1 MDGKNAI
8 GDAIKRGIAAVGKVV
23 AIVIGLIVKIW
34 KPLLIIVGMALVIA
48 LAVSWISTVVGLSL
62 AWPFIEYFSP
72 DQPYLSLLGS
82 INLLFVIGLPLL
94 SLVLTITR
102 LLFGTRMR
110 TGWKAALSAFWFINL
125 VSLSFVGT
133 RLFMGFQ
140 QGATVTQNIDLS
152 SIQGDTLDI
161 QMVESPYSDSWVNF
175 GGELQLADQSL
186 IAKQVQLS
194 IVKAEGNVFELVE
207 ELSSRGNT
215 LGEAERQAAGIAY
228 EAQVLDNNRL
238 SLPSFFHIYKGDKWR
253 GQRINLTL
261 KVPVGK
267 AIRMGDHYPLRINHI
282 ELADEPINP
291 WEERGKTWVMT
302 NDGLSC
308 QSCERESS
316 EQDMLEFDA
325 FSQLKLEGKMKVSIT
340 QGDSYKV
347 KLTGNPAHIRTV
359 DATQDGEVL
368 RISTPLRNPSSPLR
382 LNITMPQI
390 HDLDSRLT
398 DDIYV
403 GGFDMPTFHVTT
415 FGAYEVKIDV
425 KADSLFLEQDNH
437 SKVDLRGQCNW
448 LKAALNDRTR
458 LDGEKMTIGGAEVTA
473 TENSRAFFG
482 NLSKLDSHQ
491 DESSSVTSKE

>member
-8 GDAIKRGIAAVGKVV
+8 GDTIKRGIAAVGKVL
-23 AIVIGLIVKIW
+23 ALLIGLIAKIW
-34 KPLLIIVGMALVIA
+34 KPLLVIVGMALVLA

-62 AWPFIEYFSP
+62 AWPFIAYFSP
-72 DQPYLSLLGS
+72 DQPYFSLLGA

-110 TGWKAALSAFWFINL
+110 SGWKAGLSAFWFINL
-125 VSLSFVGT
+125 ISLSFVGT

-140 QGATVTQNIDLS
+140 QGATLHQNVDLS
-152 SIQGDTLDI
+152 SFQGDTLDI
-161 QMVESPYSDSWVNF
+161 QMLESPYSDSWVNF

-186 IAKQVQLS
+186 IAKQVHLS
-194 IVKAEGNVFELVE
+194 IVKAEGNSFELRE
-207 ELSSRGNT
+207 ERSSRGNT
-215 LGEAERQAAGIAY
+215 LQEAESQAASIDYA
-228 EAQVLDNNRL
+228 AQMQENHRL
-238 SLPSFFHIYKGDKWR
+238 SLPSYFHIYRGDKWR

-261 KVPVGK
+261 KVPEGK
-267 AIRMGDHYPLRINHI
+267 AIRLGESYPLKISHI

-302 NDGLSC
+302 ENGLTC
-308 QSCERESS
+308 QSCQHENS
-316 EQDMLEFDA
+316 EQDFLDFDA

-340 QGDSYKV
+340 QGDSYKI
-347 KLTGNPAHIRTV
+347 KLMGNPAHIRTV
-359 DATQDGEVL
+359 DASQEGEIL
-368 RISTPLRNPSSPLR
+368 HISTPLRNPSSPLR

-390 HDLDSRLT
+390 SELDSRLT
-398 DDIYV
+398 DDIYL
-403 GGFDMPTFHVTT
+403 GGFDVPALNVTT
-415 FGAYEVKIDV
+415 FGAYELKIDV
-425 KADSLFLEQDNH
+425 KADTLFLEQDSQ
-437 SKVDLRGQCNW
+437 SKVDLQGQCHW

-482 NLSKLDSHQ
+482 NLTKLDIHQ